1 MFKFQLFLFHVFGIL
16 FFSQHFCDGKVMM
29 EYIGATGVPVKFD
42 SVPIKDGI
50 DFHFILSFAIDA
62 DPSGNAQNGKFSPYW
77 LDTLTPESVA
87 AIKKS
92 HPNVKALASL
102 SGWSL
107 GDKVLRWY
115 NPVDLQVWIS
125 NAFSS
130 LKSMAEEYHLDGIDI
145 DYENFPKQNSS
156 FAYCIGELITLL
168 KNQSVISI
176 ATIAPFHAT
185 TIPYIELFE
194 NYGDVIDFVN
204 YQFYTDKVRK
214 PKGYLEAF
222 KLRGGQFD
230 KDKLLPSY
238 EINGRGI
245 QGDAF
250 FDALSL
256 LEENGFSVNGV
267 MIFSA
272 DVASSNDFYYE
283 RRSQDFLLNSTSV
296 RKLKLP
302 IIKS

>member
-1 MFKFQLFLFHVFGIL
+1 MENRDLIEFGYYPFVSVYIIKFPGCFPFGWPM
-16 FFSQHFCDGKVMM
+16 HDDGKVMM

-42 SVPIKDGI
+42 PVPIEDGI

-77 LDTLTPESVA
+77 ADTLSLESVA
-87 AIKKS
+87 AIKKN
-92 HPNVKALASL
+92 HPNVKALASF

-107 GDKVLRWY
+107 EDKV
-115 NPVDLQVWIS
+115 
-125 NAFSS
+125 
-130 LKSMAEEYHLDGIDI
+130 
-145 DYENFPKQNSS
+145 NSS
-156 FAYCIGELITLL
+156 ITLL

-176 ATIAPFHAT
+176 ATIAPFHTT

-204 YQFYTDKVRK
+204 YQFYTDKVGK

-222 KLRGGQFD
+222 KLRAGQFD

-245 QGDAF
+245 QGDSF

-256 LEENGFSVNGV
+256 LEENGFTVNGV
-267 MIFSA
+267 MNFSA
-272 DVASSNDFYYE
+272 DASSSNDYYYE
-283 RRSQDFLLNSTSV
+283 RKSQDFLLNLIS
-296 RKLKLP
+296 
-302 IIKS
+302 KSPVS